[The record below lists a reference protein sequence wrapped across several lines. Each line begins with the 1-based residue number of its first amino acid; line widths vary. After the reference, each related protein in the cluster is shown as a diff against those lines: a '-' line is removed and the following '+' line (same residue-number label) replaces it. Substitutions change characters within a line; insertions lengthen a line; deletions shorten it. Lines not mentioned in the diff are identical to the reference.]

1 MIRVV
6 KSHIFLFAFL
16 VLLAYVPLAYFIPQD
31 DFYILM
37 GSLTACA
44 ALMTAHAFWP
54 ALVTA
59 MKMPRNEVDY
69 VDFLTIGT
77 VGVWI
82 AIFMRIGYLT
92 YVRYRY
98 GPLFYDTLFLTFT
111 QYVIFVSSICYLSA
125 RRVVRNHVPQSS
137 APRIYW
143 TLGVGLALGA
153 ALCLTN

>member
-6 KSHIFLFAFL
+6 KSHIFLFA
-16 VLLAYVPLAYFIPQD
+16 VLALLGYVPLAMMIPQD

-37 GSLTACA
+37 GTLTACA
-44 ALMTAHAFWP
+44 ALMTAHAFLP
-54 ALVTA
+54 ALIVA
-59 MKMPRNEVDY
+59 LRMPRNEIDY

-92 YVRYRY
+92 YVRYMY
-98 GPLFYDTLFLTFT
+98 GPLSYDTFFLTFT
-111 QYVIFVSSICYLSA
+111 QYIIFVSALCYLSA

-143 TLGVGLALGA
+143 TLGVGLALGTV
-153 ALCLTN
+153 LCLTN